1 MCAAPASFMK
11 EKQSSPRCQHVIT
24 VTLWQL
30 IPVFFF
36 SRQLQG
42 KGCDILK
49 GSSYCLIFLE
59 LQVHEDGRDLLGAG
73 GWHHPIP
80 GRVGW

>member
-1 MCAAPASFMK
+1 MGCACQLHERKAELSPLPARYHGDSLAAY
-11 EKQSSPRCQHVIT
+11 SC
-24 VTLWQL
+24 
-30 IPVFFF
+30 FFF